1 MKKFYK
7 QVVCLNEENLILK
20 IWIFINRRWELLNT
34 NVTNNTM
41 MRVISNESF
50 TRVLENNSRILVV
63 LITINPPEDAK
74 YRLARARGRQYFWY
88 FQAILSI
95 SV

>member
-1 MKKFYK
+1 M
-7 QVVCLNEENLILK
+7 
-20 IWIFINRRWELLNT
+20 LNT

-74 YRLARARGRQYFWY
+74 YRLATRARGRQYFWY

-95 SV
+95 SVYSRPASYGTDDQSFYSKYFQLD

>member
-63 LITINPPEDAK
+63 LITINPLKMPNTGC
-74 YRLARARGRQYFWY
+74 ARARGRQYFWY